1 MPIISISF
9 YMVLIRVAI
18 NRNHSYL
25 STVGTTAGTEQGNLQ
40 KYPVEPLQVY
50 IPIYAQ

>member
-25 STVGTTAGTEQGNLQ
+25 STVGMTAEAEQGNLQ
-40 KYPVEPLQVY
+40 KHPVEPLQVY